1 MGDSIAVGILP
12 LCRPT
17 FDVEYARERL
27 EDVLRAVR
35 SAQCSIVGSP
45 QLLLDNDAAK
55 SALDDLM
62 AHGIDCL
69 LVVQTTFTDA
79 ECIVSI
85 AERWKREF
93 AVWAVTEPR
102 SGGRLRLN
110 SFCGLN
116 LASHALGLRNVEFNW
131 IHADAG
137 QLEACLIRNLL
148 QTIRP
153 AKRGN
158 LRVAAADA
166 SGRAAETIQSVR
178 GARIGCIGRHP
189 PGFDTCSHDD
199 DVLHAIAEV
208 AVEQIELPAL
218 FDAAAGVS
226 DDQVNSAR
234 SLAGSLAGGLDEVDQ
249 SSLDQSLR
257 LKPALEG
264 LIKAKGLDALAVRC
278 WPEMFTEHGG
288 AVCGPV
294 SMLGEERIPCACE
307 ADVYGALSQLILQ
320 EVASAPV
327 FLADVVDFDASD
339 DSCVVWHCGQA
350 PMSMRN
356 PNFQARATL
365 HSNRKLPLLFEFP
378 LKPGPVTMM
387 RISKACNEHK
397 MVLAA
402 GEMLERPPS
411 FSGTSGV
418 VRFEQPAE
426 IVRAGI
432 IENRLEHHFAIAYGD
447 HRRLLEGAA
456 AELGLPLLEL

>member
-1 MGDSIAVGILP
+1 MGDGTTVGILP

-17 FDVEYARERL
+17 FDVEYARERF
-27 EDVLRAVR
+27 EDVLHAVKH
-35 SAQCSIVGSP
+35 AEFNIAASP
-45 QLLLDNDAAK
+45 QLLLDNDAAM
-55 SALDDLM
+55 SALDDLV
-62 AHGIDCL
+62 AVGIDCL

-79 ECIVSI
+79 EGIVSI
-85 AERWKREF
+85 AERWKSGF
-93 AVWAVTEPR
+93 LVWAVTEPR

-131 IHADAG
+131 VHADAG
-137 QLEACLIRNLL
+137 QLKACQVRNLL
-148 QTIRP
+148 QTIEP
-153 AKRGN
+153 VKRGN
-158 LRVAAADA
+158 LRAADADA
-166 SGRAAETIQSVR
+166 SGRAAAAVQSLR

-189 PGFDTCSHDD
+189 PGFDTCAHDD
-199 DVLHAIAEV
+199 DTLHALAEI

-218 FDAAAGVS
+218 FDAAARVS
-226 DDQVNSAR
+226 DDQVGSAR
-234 SLAGSLAGGLDEVDQ
+234 NLAWSVAGSLDEVDQ
-249 SSLDQSLR
+249 PSLDQSLR
-257 LKPALEG
+257 LKPALED
-264 LIKAKGLDALAVRC
+264 LVKARSLDALAVRC

-327 FLADVVDFDASD
+327 FLADVVDFDPAD

-350 PMSMRN
+350 PMSMCN
-356 PNFQARATL
+356 PDFQARATL

-378 LKPGPVTMM
+378 LKAGPVTMM
-387 RISKACNEHK
+387 RISKACGEHK

-426 IVRAGI
+426 IVRAAI

-447 HRRLLEGAA
+447 HRRLLEGVA